1 MVNEHQMG
9 RLENKVAIVTGGGRG
24 LGKAFCLRMADEG
37 AKVVVVD
44 ILEQEAQ
51 QTAAE
56 VGVKGGSAVSI
67 KVDVTD
73 EVGTLRMAEETIKKF
88 GRIDALVNNAA
99 YYYGIARKPFYE
111 ISSEEWDRAMSVN
124 VKGTWLCCKAVFP
137 QMKKQMKGKIINLSS
152 DTVFAPTK
160 GMIHYVVSKAA
171 IIGVTRVLAG
181 ELGQYGICVNA
192 VAPGFTDTPASRTI
206 GSVEK
211 FDVSSIPLGRVGL
224 PEDIVGSVI
233 FFASD
238 DSDFISGQTMI
249 IDGARRVN

>member
-1 MVNEHQMG
+1 MG
-9 RLENKVAIVTGGGRG
+9 RLENKVAIVTGGGKG
-24 LGKAFCLRMADEG
+24 LGRAFCFGLAEEGARVLMAVHCLDEEAEQAARQIETQGGYALEVDVTSEVDTLRMADE
-37 AKVVVVD
+37 A
-44 ILEQEAQ
+44 
-51 QTAAE
+51 
-56 VGVKGGSAVSI
+56 VK
-67 KVDVTD
+67 
-73 EVGTLRMAEETIKKF
+73 RF
-88 GRIDALVNNAA
+88 GRIDVLVNNAA
-99 YYYGIARKPFYE
+99 YYYGVGRKPFYE
-111 ISSEEWDRAMSVN
+111 VSSEEWDRAMSVS

-137 QMKKQMKGKIINLSS
+137 QMKIQKKGKIINLSS

-192 VAPGFTDTPASRTI
+192 IAPGFTDTPASRTI

-224 PEDIVGSVI
+224 PGDIVGTVI

-238 DSDFISGQTMI
+238 DSDFVSGQTII